1 MGNFNRSVFDMDK
14 IIWLFGFSVA
24 FLGSQSFMQFHKT
37 TAEMSG
43 CSGRSDILIF
53 GFQRIA
59 FLHAVTF
66 ECFQL

>member
-1 MGNFNRSVFDMDK
+1 MGNSNKSVFDMDK
-14 IIWLFGFSVA
+14 IIWLFGFPVA
-24 FLGSQSFMQFHKT
+24 FLGSQSSMQSHKT
-37 TAEMSG
+37 IAEMLG
-43 CSGRSDILIF
+43 CSSRLDALIF